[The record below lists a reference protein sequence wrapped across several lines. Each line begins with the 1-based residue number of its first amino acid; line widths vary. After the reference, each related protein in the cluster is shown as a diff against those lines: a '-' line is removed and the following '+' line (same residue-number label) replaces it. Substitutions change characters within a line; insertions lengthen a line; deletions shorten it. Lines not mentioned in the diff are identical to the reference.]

1 MASGRSARCWAG
13 GITHEL
19 LVNLT
24 VRPAMDNLEYAKA
37 LRARTSS
44 KGALARSRQLQC
56 IPIEESLA
64 ALPMWAKLGT
74 KLRGVFL
81 KMLRM
86 RKGGLQRRD
95 LRAAPAANPADFK
108 DKNIR
113 DRITRP
119 RFSRVV
125 PVSINRA
132 QRVELSCLRTR
143 GKRPEE

>member
-1 MASGRSARCWAG
+1 
-13 GITHEL
+13 
-19 LVNLT
+19 
-24 VRPAMDNLEYAKA
+24 MDNLEYAKA

-86 RKGGLQRRD
+86 RKGGSSDEIYAPRQRRSQ
-95 LRAAPAANPADFK
+95 P
-108 DKNIR
+108 I
-113 DRITRP
+113 
-119 RFSRVV
+119 
-125 PVSINRA
+125 
-132 QRVELSCLRTR
+132 LRT
-143 GKRPEE
+143 KTFAIE